1 MNTNNIFTTILDY
14 AEDEGIDLTQAQMD
28 IIQRYASKMAEEL
41 EAETRLMRWCPT
53 RHPDQLK
60 SAHK

>member
-14 AEDEGIDLTQAQMD
+14 AEDKGIDLTQAQMD

-53 RHPDQLK
+53 RHPNQSK

>member
-1 MNTNNIFTTILDY
+1 MNTDFIFNTILDA
-14 AEDEGIDLTQAQMD
+14 AEDENIDLTQAQVD

-53 RHPDQLK
+53 RQPNQSK